1 MNCDELCSAIGE
13 SLPSVFE
20 CSPAPRKGVRV
31 RTPLMYPDGGMV
43 DVFVV
48 EQSGC
53 CYVTDF
59 GETLGWLRMQSTS
72 ARRSPKQ
79 TRLVEDT
86 CQTLGVKLH
95 RGQLVLRTNGAD
107 GLGEAVL
114 RLAQAAVR
122 VSDLW
127 FTFRTRTVGKVAG
140 ETIAGK
146 VEDFDWQARSFRH
159 DVRAV
164 GTVASKV
171 ADWLVEKEIYFDR
184 DVIQTGRSGQNWTID
199 YQTRT
204 EDRTALIFLLS
215 VGSREAAR
223 RRTEHVLAGCIDLN
237 HPKVSRPHLAFVSL
251 FNDTEDVWRKED
263 FSLVGQHSEVARW
276 SRPDE
281 FEQLLRVA

>member
-1 MNCDELCSAIGE
+1 MNTHELCVSLGK
-13 SLPSVFE
+13 SLPALFE
-20 CSPAPRKGVRV
+20 CTPAPREGVRV

-59 GETLGWLRMQSTS
+59 GETLSWLRMQSTS

-127 FTFRTRTVGKVAG
+127 FTFRTRTVRSRAG

-171 ADWLVEKEIYFDR
+171 ADWLVKKEIYFDR
-184 DVIQTGRSGQNWTID
+184 HVIQTGRSGQNWRID

-281 FEQLLRVA
+281 FEHLLRVA